1 MSFLRSN
8 DISLAEPL
16 LDGSAIMRAA
26 VRAAKLSTQT
36 FLLKL
41 KIDSIGECGHAAVLL
56 RCSAAHG
63 RAVGIYSVTAR
74 VSYDSW

>member
-26 VRAAKLSTQT
+26 VCAAKLSSQT

-41 KIDSIGECGHAAVLL
+41 KIDSIGECGRAGGCAAQVLCCTRESSWNLLSNCESEL
-56 RCSAAHG
+56 R
-63 RAVGIYSVTAR
+63 
-74 VSYDSW
+74 